1 MKFNIAYPENGT
13 NKKME
18 IVDPVILNNLY
29 GLRIASE
36 IEGGI
41 LDPAYNGYVFKITG
55 GNDKQGFT
63 MKQGVL
69 TNTRVRLLLR
79 KGNSCF
85 RERRKGERKRKSV
98 RGCEVG
104 PDISVLQ
111 LVVIQTGDN
120 EIEGLTD
127 TRFKNRL
134 GPKRA
139 TRIRKLFGLTKDD
152 NPRDFVVCRL
162 VEKTKDG
169 VVKKRYKKPKIQRL
183 VTPARLN
190 RKRQFLKL
198 KKQRIQRKKEFMARY
213 KSVKAKKKAAEAV

>member
-1 MKFNIAYPENGT
+1 MKFNISYPENGT
-13 NKKME
+13 NKKVE
-18 IVDPVILNNLY
+18 IVEMKILNHLF

-36 IEGGI
+36 IEGET
-41 LDPAYNGYVFKITG
+41 LDPAYAGYVFKITG

-69 TNTRVRLLLR
+69 TNTRVRLLLK
-79 KGNSCF
+79 KGQSCF

-111 LVVIQTGDN
+111 LVVIQKGDDD
-120 EIEGLTD
+120 IPGLTD
-127 TRFKNRL
+127 TEIKNRL

-139 TRIRKLFGLTKDD
+139 TRIRKLFGLVKDD
-152 NPRDFVVCRL
+152 NPRDFVIARL

-190 RKRQFLKL
+190 RKRQFLKA
-198 KKQRIQRKKEFMARY
+198 KKARIARKKDFMKRY
-213 KSVKAKKKAAEAV
+213 KAVKAKKKAAE